1 MTNTE
6 NSLDTSGGSTTSDG
20 LGTSGDSS
28 TSGET
33 TASLTSDQTNKYECY
48 CRQYSNWKRDNPKKI
63 VDWTPTLTCSSI
75 TDDYTTNSASSD
87 YTNTLFS
94 SYENEV
100 KEHCTKKC
108 VLPPNETPSQTS
120 TTTGDYSLNDC
131 LDILPYSVDS
141 KFRKQ
146 LGTILRNEHNL
157 LNKIAQ
163 RNVNIE
169 LAFEPTNGILLNL
182 DNNLANNIS
191 LNKRKLINKARNI
204 NTKKRML
211 LYDEETDRLYR
222 MIIYILKFLLLVI
235 SIVTIKLIYDY

>member
-1 MTNTE
+1 MTK
-6 NSLDTSGGSTTSDG
+6 TTDG
-20 LGTSGDSS
+20 LSSSGASGASS
-28 TSGET
+28 SK
-33 TASLTSDQTNKYECY
+33 LTPVQREGNNMNECY
-48 CRQYSNWKRDNPKKI
+48 CRQYSNWIKNNPKKI
-63 VDWTPTLTCSSI
+63 VNWRQTVLCPSM
-75 TDDYTTNSASSD
+75 TDDYNKYSTDSNYTAVD
-87 YTNTLFS
+87 YDTYKTDVKKDC
-94 SYENEV
+94 ENL
-100 KEHCTKKC
+100 C
-108 VLPPNETPSQTS
+108 VVTS
-120 TTTGDYSLNDC
+120 EAELKGHSPGDYSLNDC
-131 LDILPYSVDS
+131 LDILPDSVDS
-141 KFRKQ
+141 KIRKQ

-191 LNKRKLINKARNI
+191 LNKRKLINKARNV

>member
-6 NSLDTSGGSTTSDG
+6 NSLNTSGGSTTSDG
-20 LGTSGDSS
+20 SS
-28 TSGET
+28 TSGGT

-48 CRQYSNWKRDNPKKI
+48 CRQYSDWQRDNPKKI

-75 TDDYTTNSASSD
+75 TDDYTQHSANSD
-87 YTNTLFS
+87 YTETPFS
-94 SYENEV
+94 SYENDV
-100 KEHCTKKC
+100 KKHCEKKC
-108 VLPPNETPSQTS
+108 VLPPNETPSRTS
-120 TTTGDYSLNDC
+120 ATTGDYSLNDC
-131 LDILPYSVDS
+131 LDILPDSVNS
-141 KFRKQ
+141 KIRTQ

-169 LAFEPTNGILLNL
+169 LAFEPTNEILLNL
-182 DNNLANNIS
+182 DNNLSNNIS
-191 LNKRKLINKARNI
+191 LNKRKLINKARNV

-235 SIVTIKLIYDY
+235 SIVAIKLIYDY